1 MNQGPSLNEYVH
13 PSLVDAAQQ
22 TSKAMSDFGVA
33 SEELLMRHGKK
44 IVDKQFHLWRLADAA
59 IDIYG
64 MVATLSRSVIIKEV
78 KRGNLPFTPSV
89 DWLVGWLEI
98 RPLYTGAPLVK
109 RRSTCRVHLSSVT
122 HHHHQTKTFVEN
134 FSSSRH
140 HRGRNATIIIALH

>member
-64 MVATLSRSVIIKEV
+64 MVATLSRSVIVKEV
-78 KRGNLPFTPSV
+78 KRGNLPFTPFWGHPWKRVILHLDFFISGLGKQFHFACIAFSA
-89 DWLVGWLEI
+89 WTYRLT
-98 RPLYTGAPLVK
+98 TGK
-109 RRSTCRVHLSSVT
+109 NEKVHSQ
-122 HHHHQTKTFVEN
+122 H
-134 FSSSRH
+134 
-140 HRGRNATIIIALH
+140 ATAIKFPG